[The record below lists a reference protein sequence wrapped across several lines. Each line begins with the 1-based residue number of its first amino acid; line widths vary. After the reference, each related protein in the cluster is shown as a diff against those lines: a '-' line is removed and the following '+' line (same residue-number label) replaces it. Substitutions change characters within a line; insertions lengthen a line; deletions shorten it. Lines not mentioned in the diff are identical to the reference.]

1 MKFLAI
7 SPEAGEWV
15 KPSQLAG
22 AVNQLAMASART
34 GTETLT
40 ISPYYPQ
47 LLGDPSQ
54 FKCVFKGVEKLQ
66 NMPFEVLVGENP
78 LFAYIRYDS
87 YFNRAAIYGENRI
100 PYSDNHLR
108 FSFLASAALAY
119 ADAIHFE
126 PTMFCGHD
134 WGGALISPIAR
145 TAYAGRFDNIPFFFT
160 IHNVTYD
167 FHVTESEIERIG
179 LPRKDFNMDG
189 FEFWG
194 KVSLLK
200 AGVFYANKVMLP
212 SPGYC
217 DGIIND
223 HLGGGLSGFLIRN
236 KAKLKGIQ
244 FGVNYPF
251 WDFNAK
257 ANQPIEQA
265 KKGARSILSSLLGKK
280 FDNRMVMFCHL
291 GEESGRTSET
301 LGTLLGDIN
310 KLNVFVVVGATPGTQ
325 KWDFYSSVANQPHSH
340 MAVLDMD
347 HENNL
352 TVRQALAGSDILF
365 AANPTEPSA
374 SMILKSLACGTIPLT
389 GHDVGCANLL
399 TNYVGDFARA
409 NAMLVDDSAAPDQMI
424 RKLKNAVQLYSTNQE
439 SWNYLVRNA
448 YQFRYE
454 WDRTISQYII
464 TIGES

>member
-1 MKFLAI
+1 
-7 SPEAGEWV
+7 
-15 KPSQLAG
+15 
-22 AVNQLAMASART
+22 
-34 GTETLT
+34 
-40 ISPYYPQ
+40 
-47 LLGDPSQ
+47 
-54 FKCVFKGVEKLQ
+54 
-66 NMPFEVLVGENP
+66 
-78 LFAYIRYDS
+78 
-87 YFNRAAIYGENRI
+87 
-100 PYSDNHLR
+100 
-108 FSFLASAALAY
+108 
-119 ADAIHFE
+119 
-126 PTMFCGHD
+126 
-134 WGGALISPIAR
+134 
-145 TAYAGRFDNIPFFFT
+145 
-160 IHNVTYD
+160 VTYD

-236 KAKLKGIQ
+236 KEKLKGIQ

-310 KLNVFVVVGATPGTQ
+310 KLNVFVVVGPTPGTQ
-325 KWDFYSSVANQPHSH
+325 DWDFYSSVANQPHSH
-340 MAVLDMD
+340 MAVLDME

>member
-1 MKFLAI
+1 MKFLAV
-7 SPEAGEWV
+7 SPEAGEWT

-22 AVNQLAMASART
+22 AVNQLALASSRT

-40 ISPYYPQ
+40 ISPYYPR

-54 FKCVFKGVEKLQ
+54 FKCVFKGVEKLR
-66 NMPFEVLVGENP
+66 NMPFEVLVGQNSQ
-78 LFAYIRYDS
+78 FAYIRYDS
-87 YFNRAAIYGENRI
+87 YFNRDAIYGENRI
-100 PYSDNHLR
+100 PYNDNHLR

-119 ADAIHFE
+119 AEAIHFQ

-134 WGGALISPIAR
+134 WGGALVCPIAR
-145 TAYAGRFDNIPFFFT
+145 TAYAGSFDNIPFYFT

-179 LPRKDFNMDG
+179 LPRRDFNMDG
-189 FEFWG
+189 YEFWG

-223 HLGGGLSGFLIRN
+223 HLGGGLSGFLVRN
-236 KAKLKGIQ
+236 KEKLKGIQ

-251 WDFNAK
+251 WNFNSK

-265 KKGARSILSSLLGKK
+265 KKGARSTLSSRLGKN

-301 LGTLLGDIN
+301 LATLLGDIN
-310 KLNVFVVVGATPGTQ
+310 KLNVFVVVGAIPGTQ
-325 KWDFYSSVANQPHSH
+325 EWNFYSSVANQPHSH
-340 MAVLDMD
+340 MAVLDTEQ
-347 HENNL
+347 ENNL
-352 TVRQALAGSDILF
+352 VVRQALAGSDILF
-365 AANPTEPSA
+365 TANPTEPSA

>member
-1 MKFLAI
+1 MKFLAV
-7 SPEAGEWV
+7 SPEAGEWK

-22 AVNQLAMASART
+22 AVNQLTQACIRT
-34 GTETLT
+34 GTESLA
-40 ISPYYPQ
+40 ISPFYSR
-47 LLGDPSQ
+47 LLDDSVQ
-54 FKCVFKGVEKLQ
+54 FKCVFKGFEKLR
-66 NMPFEVLVGENP
+66 NMPFEVWTGENP
-78 LFAYIRYDS
+78 LHAYIRYDS
-87 YFNRAAIYGENRI
+87 YFDREAIYGENGI

-119 ADAIHFE
+119 ADAIHFQ

-134 WGGALISPIAR
+134 WGGALLAPIAQ
-145 TAYAGRFDNIPFFFT
+145 TAYAGIFDDIAFFFT
-160 IHNVTYD
+160 VHNITYD

-179 LPRKDFNMDG
+179 LPRKDFNMNG
-189 FEFWG
+189 YEFWG

-200 AGVFYANKVMLP
+200 AGIFYAKKVLLP

-217 DGIIND
+217 DGIINN
-223 HLGGGLSGFLIRN
+223 HLGGGLSGFLLRN
-236 KAKLKGIQ
+236 QDKLKGIQ

-251 WDFNAK
+251 WNFNAK

-265 KKGARSILSSLLGKK
+265 KKAARSDLSQALGKD
-280 FDNRMVMFCHL
+280 FEHRMVMFCPL
-291 GEESGRTSET
+291 GQESGRTSET
-301 LGTLLGDIN
+301 LATLLGDIN
-310 KLNVFVVVGATPGTQ
+310 KLNIFVVVGTTPGTAD
-325 KWDFYSSVANQPHSH
+325 WDFYTPVASQEHSH
-340 MAVLDMD
+340 MAIL
-347 HENNL
+347 N
-352 TVRQALAGSDILF
+352 TVQGSNSIVRMALAGSDILF

-399 TNYVGDFARA
+399 SNYVGDFATA

-424 RKLKNAVQLYSTNQE
+424 RKLKNAVQLYSTNME

-464 TIGES
+464 TLGET

>member
-1 MKFLAI
+1 LKFLAV
-7 SPEAGEWV
+7 SPEAGEWT

-22 AVNQLAMASART
+22 AVNQLALASVRT
-34 GTETLT
+34 GIEMLT
-40 ISPYYPQ
+40 ISPYYPR
-47 LLGDPSQ
+47 LIEDPSQ
-54 FKCVFKGVEKLQ
+54 FKCVFKGVEKLR
-66 NMPFEVLVGENP
+66 NMPFEVLVGNDP
-78 LFAYIRYDS
+78 QFAYIRYDS
-87 YFNRAAIYGENRI
+87 YFDRTAIYGENKV

-119 ADAIHFE
+119 ADAIRFE
-126 PTMFCGHD
+126 PTAFCGHD
-134 WGGALISPIAR
+134 WGGALIFPIAK
-145 TAYAGRFDNIPFFFT
+145 TAYADRFGAIPFFFT
-160 IHNVTYD
+160 VHNVTYD
-167 FHVTESEIERIG
+167 FHVAESEIERIG

-200 AGVFYANKVMLP
+200 AGIFYANKVLLP
-212 SPGYC
+212 SPGYS
-217 DGIIND
+217 DGIINN
-223 HLGGGLSGFLIRN
+223 HLGGSLSGFLIRN
-236 KAKLKGIQ
+236 KEKLKGIQ

-251 WDFNAK
+251 WDFNFK

-310 KLNVFVVVGATPGTQ
+310 KLNVFVVVGAIPGTQ
-325 KWDFYSSVANQPHSH
+325 EWDFYSSVANQPHSH
-340 MAVLDMD
+340 MAVLDMKLED
-347 HENNL
+347 NQI
-352 TVRQALAGSDILF
+352 VRQALAGSDILF

-389 GHDVGCANLL
+389 GHDVGCTSLL
-399 TNYVGDFARA
+399 TNYTGDFAHA
-409 NAMLVDDSAAPDQMI
+409 NAMLVDDSTAPDQMI

-454 WDRTISQYII
+454 WDRTISQYIL